1 MCCVYTFVQGVA
13 KAKDCF
19 VGAFVTPKIRNLV
32 TLFFWGEDV
41 LSHFEKKE
49 VLRTLIE
56 VVAR

>member
-1 MCCVYTFVQGVA
+1 MFSVYTFVQGVA

-41 LSHFEKKE
+41 LSHLKKNSAD
-49 VLRTLIE
+49 T
-56 VVAR
+56 